1 MNVWR
6 LVWREIGY
14 RKGDFLLGVA
24 AVLVAVGCLVG
35 VMTLLRAHGGRVAE
49 LNAQKQQE
57 TAQLMA
63 LAQDDYR
70 KMMKTMGYNVVILSS
85 DEDLSEFWTDGFAK
99 KLMSEELVSRLCK
112 SEIAT
117 IQHVLPQLYEKIAWP
132 ERDNCSVILIG
143 ARGEVPHKH
152 SNMKEPMLDP
162 VEPGKLRVGYALARK
177 LGIKAGD
184 NVTLLGAPFTVSE
197 VHEERGNTDDV
208 SVWMHMAQA
217 QELLKKPG
225 QINAI
230 LALSC
235 LCAKGDLE
243 LITKQLSAILPE
255 TQVIHRIPEALIR
268 LDARFRMATLS
279 QETIAK
285 ETEYHSRLGT
295 EREAFASW
303 LVPLAIVAATV
314 WIGLLAWGNVR
325 ERRGEI
331 GILRALGLRSRQIL
345 GVFLA
350 KALLV
355 GFAGAFVGYAG
366 GLIAGMAW
374 SAAEG
379 VPVTA
384 ASAAG
389 LFDWRLLMSVLV
401 LAPLLACVA
410 SWLPALIAAQQDPA
424 VILREE

>member
-14 RKGDFLLGVA
+14 RKGDFLLGVM

-49 LNAQKQQE
+49 LNAQKRQE
-57 TAQLMA
+57 TAAMMT

-85 DEDLSEFWTDGFAK
+85 DEDLSEFWTNGFAK
-99 KLMSEELVSRLCK
+99 KLMPEELVSRLCK

-132 ERDNCSVILIG
+132 ERDNCPVILIG
-143 ARGEVPHKH
+143 VRGEVPHKH
-152 SNMKEPMLDP
+152 SNLKEPMLDP

-184 NVTLLGAPFTVSE
+184 NVTLLGSPFTVSE

-217 QELLKKPG
+217 QELLEKPG

-243 LITKQLSAILPE
+243 LITKQISAILPE

-268 LDARFRMATLS
+268 LDARMRVATLS
-279 QETIAK
+279 QQTIEE
-285 ETEYHSRLGT
+285 ETEYHSQLGK

-355 GFAGAFVGYAG
+355 GFAGALVGYAG
-366 GLIAGMAW
+366 GFVAGMAW

-384 ASAAG
+384 SSAAG
-389 LFDWRLLMSVLV
+389 LFDGRLLAFVLV

-410 SWLPALIAAQQDPA
+410 SWLPALVAAQQDPA

>member
-14 RKGDFLLGVA
+14 RKVDFLLGVA

-57 TAQLMA
+57 TAEMMA
-63 LAQDDYR
+63 VAQDDYR

-85 DEDLSEFWTDGFAK
+85 DEDLSEFWTNGFAQ
-99 KLMSEELVSRLCK
+99 KLMPEELVGRLCK

-117 IQHVLPQLYEKIAWP
+117 IQHVLPQLYEKVAWP
-132 ERDNCSVILIG
+132 ERDNCPVILIG
-143 ARGEVPHKH
+143 VRGEVPHKH

-184 NVTLLGAPFTVSE
+184 NATLLGAAFTVSE
-197 VHEERGNTDDV
+197 VHEERGNADDV
-208 SVWMHMAQA
+208 SVWMHMTQA

-243 LITKQLSAILPE
+243 LITKQISAILPE
-255 TQVIHRIPEALIR
+255 SQVIHRIPEALIR
-268 LDARFRMATLS
+268 LDARFRVATLS
-279 QETIAK
+279 QETIEK
-285 ETEYHSRLGT
+285 ETEYHSRLGN

-345 GVFLA
+345 GVFLG

-355 GFAGAFVGYAG
+355 GFSGAVAGYAG
-366 GLIAGMAW
+366 GFFAGMAW

-384 ASAAG
+384 GSASG
-389 LFDWRLLMSVLV
+389 LFDWRLLVFVLV

-410 SWLPALIAAQQDPA
+410 SWLPALMAAQQDPA

>member
-6 LVWREIGY
+6 LVIREIAY
-14 RKGDFLLGVA
+14 RKGDFLLGVM

-49 LNAQKQQE
+49 LNAQKRQE
-57 TAQLMA
+57 TAAMMA

-70 KMMKTMGYNVVILSS
+70 KMMKTMGYNVVILNS
-85 DEDLSEFWTDGFAK
+85 DEDLSEFWTNGFAQ
-99 KLMSEELVSRLCK
+99 KLMPEELVSRLCN

-132 ERDNCSVILIG
+132 ERDSCPVILIG
-143 ARGEVPHKH
+143 VRGEVPHKH

-243 LITKQLSAILPE
+243 LITKQIGAILPE

-268 LDARFRMATLS
+268 LDARFRVAALS
-279 QETIAK
+279 QETIEK

-355 GFAGAFVGYAG
+355 GFAGALVGYAG
-366 GLIAGMAW
+366 GFVAGMAW

-389 LFDWRLLMSVLV
+389 LFDGRLLAFVLV

-410 SWLPALIAAQQDPA
+410 SWLPALVAAQQDPA

>member
-6 LVWREIGY
+6 LVIREIAY
-14 RKGDFLLGVA
+14 RKGDFLLGVM

-49 LNAQKQQE
+49 LNAQKRQE
-57 TAQLMA
+57 TAAMMA

-70 KMMKTMGYNVVILSS
+70 KMMKTMGYNVVILNS
-85 DEDLSEFWTDGFAK
+85 DEDLSEFWTNGFAQ
-99 KLMSEELVSRLCK
+99 KLMPEELVSRLCN

-132 ERDNCSVILIG
+132 ERDNCPVILIG
-143 ARGEVPHKH
+143 VRGEVPHKH

-243 LITKQLSAILPE
+243 LITKQIGAILPE

-268 LDARFRMATLS
+268 LDARFRVAALS
-279 QETIAK
+279 QETIEK

-355 GFAGAFVGYAG
+355 GFAGALVGYAG
-366 GLIAGMAW
+366 GFVAGMAW

-389 LFDWRLLMSVLV
+389 LFDGRLLAFVLV

-410 SWLPALIAAQQDPA
+410 SWLPALVAAQQDPA

>member
-6 LVWREIGY
+6 LVFREITY
-14 RKGDFLLGVA
+14 RKGDFLLGVV
-24 AVLVAVGCLVG
+24 AVLAAVGCLTG

-57 TAQLMA
+57 TANLMA
-63 LAQDDYR
+63 VAQDDYR

-85 DEDLSEFWTDGFAK
+85 NEDLSEFWTNGFAN
-99 KLMSEELVSRLCK
+99 KLMPEELVTRLCK
-112 SEIAT
+112 SDIAT
-117 IQHVLPQLYEKIAWP
+117 IQHVMPQLYEKVAWP
-132 ERDNCSVILIG
+132 ERDNCPVILIG
-143 ARGEVPHKH
+143 VRGEVPHKH
-152 SNMKEPMLDP
+152 SNLKEPMIDP
-162 VEPGKLRVGYALARK
+162 VEQGKLRVGYSLARK
-177 LGIKAGD
+177 LGIKPGD

-197 VHEERGNTDDV
+197 VHEERGNADDV
-208 SVWMHMAQA
+208 SVWMHITQA

-243 LITKQLSAILPE
+243 LITKQISAILPE

-268 LDARFRMATLS
+268 LDARFRVAALS
-279 QETIAK
+279 QETIEK
-285 ETEYHSRLGT
+285 ETDYHSRLGR
-295 EREAFASW
+295 ERESFASW

-345 GVFLA
+345 GVFLG
-350 KALLV
+350 KALLT
-355 GFAGAFVGYAG
+355 GAAGALVGYAVG
-366 GLIAGMAW
+366 FVAGMAW

-379 VPVTA
+379 VPMTA
-384 ASAAG
+384 ASAAA
-389 LFDWRLLMSVLV
+389 LFDARLLAFVLV
-401 LAPLLACVA
+401 LAPMLACVA
-410 SWLPALIAAQQDPA
+410 SWLPALVAAQQDPA